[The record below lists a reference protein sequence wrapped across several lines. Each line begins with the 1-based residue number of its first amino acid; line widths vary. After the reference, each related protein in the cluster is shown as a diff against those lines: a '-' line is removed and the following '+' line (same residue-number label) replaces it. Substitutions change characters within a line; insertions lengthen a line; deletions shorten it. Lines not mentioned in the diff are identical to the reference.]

1 VLATRNSKLE
11 TQKERNMAFVLLIIE
26 NPEDRRNR
34 PVEEGRPLY
43 DSMVRFSERLA
54 ARGVLRAVESLKS
67 DADAVRL
74 GTRSGKRFTVDGPF
88 AEAKEMVGG
97 FFLIDVPTKEE
108 ALRIANECPAAQWAT
123 VEVRET
129 GPCHG
134 GT

>member
-1 VLATRNSKLE
+1 
-11 TQKERNMAFVLLIIE
+11 MAFVLLIIE

-34 PVEEGRPLY
+34 PVDEGRPLY
-43 DSMVRFSERLA
+43 ESMVRFSENLA

-67 DADAVRL
+67 DVDALRI
-74 GTRSGKRFTVDGPF
+74 GTRGGKRFSVDGPF

-97 FFLIDVPTKEE
+97 FFLIDVSSKDE
-108 ALRIANECPAAQWAT
+108 ALRIANECPAAAWAT